1 MTNLFDE
8 IESLATEQRNPLSVS
23 MDEMATSEILALI
36 NAEDAKVAYAVGK
49 EIPYITRVVEELVAR
64 FKMGGRLL
72 YVGAGT
78 SGRMGIID
86 AAECPPTF
94 GTPRAMIQA
103 IIAGGK
109 DAVFQSQEG
118 AEDRPENGA
127 KEIALLGVKNKD
139 MVLGI
144 AASKRTPFVL
154 GALEKAYSVG
164 AFTVLL
170 TTNPRESISYPYLN
184 EAICP
189 VVGPEV
195 LMGSTRMKS
204 ALAQKMALTMITTT
218 AMVRLGKV
226 YENMMVDLQL
236 TNKKLEERAKRII
249 MIATDCDYSCAME
262 LLAGSGGHVKTA
274 IIMQLAQCSKQEAAD
289 MLATS
294 EGFVKRAIA
303 SVPELGQR

>member
-1 MTNLFDE
+1 MNDLFGE
-8 IESLATEQRNPLSVS
+8 IESLATEQRNPRSAR
-23 MDEMATSEILALI
+23 MDEMSVEEILRLI
-36 NAEDAKVAYAVGK
+36 NSEDAKVAEAVSL
-49 EIPYITRVVEELVAR
+49 EIPHITRVVEELVYR
-64 FKMGGRLL
+64 FKNGGRLF

-94 GTPRAMIQA
+94 GTHWQLVQG

-118 AEDRPENGA
+118 AEDKPENGA
-127 KEIALLGVKNKD
+127 KEMALRGVKPGD
-139 MVLGI
+139 MVIGI

-154 GALEKAYSVG
+154 GALEKSYAIG
-164 AFTVLL
+164 AFTVLF
-170 TTNPRESISYPYLN
+170 TTNPRECISYPFLH
-184 EAICP
+184 ATICP

-204 ALAQKMALTMITTT
+204 ALAQKMVLTMITTT

-249 MIATDCDYSCAME
+249 MIATGCEYDRATE
-262 LLAGSGGHVKTA
+262 LLKQSGGSVKTA
-274 IIMQLAQCSKQEAAD
+274 IIMQFANCSKENA
-289 MLATS
+289 MRVLS
-294 EGFVKRAIA
+294 ESDGFVKRAIKNL
-303 SVPELGQR
+303 SEPG

>member
-1 MTNLFDE
+1 
-8 IESLATEQRNPLSVS
+8 
-23 MDEMATSEILALI
+23 MDEMSVAEMLVLI
-36 NAEDAKVAYAVGK
+36 NNEDAKVAEAVRA
-49 EIPYITRVVEELVAR
+49 EIPYITTVVEEIVER
-64 FKMGGRLL
+64 FKLGGRLF

-94 GTPRAMIQA
+94 GTPPELVQA
-103 IIAGGK
+103 IIAGGNK
-109 DAVFQSQEG
+109 AVFRSQEG
-118 AEDRPENGA
+118 AEDKPKRGGS
-127 KEIALLGVKNKD
+127 EIERAGVIARD
-139 MVLGI
+139 VVIGI

-154 GALEKAYSVG
+154 GALERAFEIG

-170 TTNPRESISYPYLN
+170 TTNPRESVTYPFLK

-204 ALAQKMALTMITTT
+204 ALAQKMVLTMITTT

-249 MIATDCDYSCAME
+249 MIATECDYDRAAE
-262 LLAGSGGHVKTA
+262 LLKQSGGSVKTA
-274 IIMQLAQCSKQEAAD
+274 VIMQLGNCSKEGAQRL
-289 MLATS
+289 LAES
-294 EGFVKRAIA
+294 DGFVKKAIWLQA
-303 SVPELGQR
+303 QAAQ

>member
-1 MTNLFDE
+1 MNKLFDE
-8 IESLATEQRNPLSVS
+8 IESLATEQRNPASSTL
-23 MDEMATSEILALI
+23 DEMATSEILRLI
-36 NAEDAKVAYAVGK
+36 NSEDAKVAGAVRA
-49 EIPYITRVVEELVAR
+49 EIPYIARVVDELVAR
-64 FKMGGRLL
+64 FKNGGRLF

-94 GTPRAMIQA
+94 GTPRDLVQA

-109 DAVFQSQEG
+109 EAVFQSQEG
-118 AEDRPENGA
+118 AEDKPENGA
-127 KEIALLGVKNKD
+127 KEIALRGVKASD
-139 MVLGI
+139 MVIGI

-154 GALEKAYSVG
+154 GALEKSYSIG

-170 TTNPRESISYPYLN
+170 TTNPRESISYPLLN
-184 EAICP
+184 ETICP

-204 ALAQKMALTMITTT
+204 ALAQKMVLTMITTT

-249 MIATDCDYSCAME
+249 MIATGCEYDRAVE
-262 LLAGSGGHVKTA
+262 LLKECGGSVKTA
-274 IIMQLAQCSKQEAAD
+274 IVMQIGNCSKEEAVRL
-289 MLATS
+289 LAES
-294 EGFVKRAIA
+294 DGFVKRAIGKL
-303 SVPELGQR
+303 PEPG